1 MKTKNLLK
9 SGTFYLLIC
18 LLSFNSFGANETVI
32 KSPDGSVE
40 FIVFLSGKQLS
51 YRVMLK
57 DNPVIEASPMVMTI
71 DGADISQVA
80 ELGKI
85 KKYKVNETY
94 PWSGLK
100 SIAINRYNGSK
111 ISLKSLNGIGYSLEI
126 RVFNDA
132 VAFQFIVPGSGS
144 DLRAPDEATVFTVP
158 SGSTTWYHDFYMHY
172 EGVHSKKDVDTIP
185 AGQWAAPVVTVKLPH
200 GTGYAAFTEADL
212 KNYAGMGLQTNGKRG
227 FVLKLAHNQPASY
240 PYVLRYSKEDVE
252 RLSKIA
258 VIAGTIT
265 TPWRVVLIG
274 SDLNTLVN
282 SDAIHNLCPPA
293 DPKLFPLGY
302 KTEWIKPGR
311 AVWKYLDGGG
321 AGTVENMKKFS
332 KEAAELGFEHNVLEG
347 FWSKWS
353 DDSIR
358 NLVNYSN
365 KQKVGI
371 FVWAHSKNLRDSVS
385 RHLLFQRCHDLGIT
399 GLKIDF
405 FDSEAWEVIDL
416 YTSIMRETAELHL
429 LLIFHGA
436 DKPTGLARTWPNIM
450 IYEGVKGMEASKL
463 SDRATHETTIPFT
476 RMLAGPADYS
486 VVHFGDRRKN
496 TTWAHQV
503 ATAAIFSAPLITY
516 AATPANLLANP
527 AVEMIKS
534 IPSTWDETK
543 VLAPSEIGELA
554 IYAQR
559 KGDTWFLSVING
571 LTPKKLTIPLS
582 FLGKTNYDVLLV
594 HDDKDNSASVKIENK
609 MMKKGESINIEMGAG
624 GGFIA
629 RFIKK

>member
-1 MKTKNLLK
+1 
-9 SGTFYLLIC
+9 
-18 LLSFNSFGANETVI
+18 
-32 KSPDGSVE
+32 
-40 FIVFLSGKQLS
+40 
-51 YRVMLK
+51 
-57 DNPVIEASPMVMTI
+57 VMTI
-71 DGADISQVA
+71 DGTDITQSD

-85 KKYKVNETY
+85 ENFKVNETY
-94 PWSGLK
+94 PWLGLN
-100 SIAINRYNGSK
+100 SIAKNRYNGSK
-111 ISLKSLNGIGYSLEI
+111 IALNSLTGIYYSLEI

-132 VAFQFIVPGSGS
+132 VAFQFIVPGSPNT
-144 DLRAPDEATVFTVP
+144 LRAPDESTVFTVP

-172 EGVHSKKDVDTIP
+172 EGIHTKRVVDTIP
-185 AGQWAAPVVTVKLPH
+185 AGQWAAPVVTVKLPQ
-200 GTGYAAFTEADL
+200 GNGYAAITEADL
-212 KNYAGMGLQTNGKRG
+212 KDYAGMGLQTNGKRG
-227 FVLKLAHNQPASY
+227 FVLKLAHVQPASY
-240 PYVLRYSKEDVE
+240 PYVLRYTKEDVE

-258 VIAGTIT
+258 SIAGTIT
-265 TPWRVVLIG
+265 TPWRVVLVG
-274 SDLNTLVN
+274 SDLNALVN

-293 DPKLFPLGY
+293 DLKLFQQGL

-321 AGTVENMKKFS
+321 AGTVENMMKFS
-332 KEAAELGFEHNVLEG
+332 KEASELGFEHNVLEG

-353 DDSIR
+353 DDSVKT
-358 NLVNYSN
+358 LVSYSN
-365 KQKVGI
+365 KLKVGI
-371 FVWAHSKNLRDSVS
+371 FVWVHSKNLRDSVA
-385 RHLLFQRCHDLGIT
+385 RHLLFQRCHDLGIA

-405 FDSEAWEVIDL
+405 FDSEAKEVIDL
-416 YTSIMRETAELHL
+416 YTTIMKETAQLHL

-436 DKPTGLARTWPNIM
+436 DKPTGLARTWPNIV

-463 SDRATHETTIPFT
+463 LDRATHETTIPFT

-486 VVHFGDRRKN
+486 VVHLGDRRKN
-496 TTWAHQV
+496 TTWAHQI

-559 KGDTWFLSVING
+559 KGDTWFLSAING
-571 LTPKKLTIPLS
+571 LSPKNLTIPLS
-582 FLGKTNYDVLLV
+582 FLGNGTYEVMLV
-594 HDDKDNSASVKIENK
+594 RDEKDNSAAVKIENRT
-609 MMKKGESINIEMGAG
+609 MKKGESVDVEMGLG

-629 RFIKK
+629 KFNKK